1 MALVGAIAVAGLALS
16 VDVNLSPR
24 LQRGD
29 WRGLAQAI
37 REEQSQ
43 LPPAGGSA
51 GAVAGTGAGRRARV
65 ITTVELGAAPLEYY
79 LPPLHNVPLGAS
91 VRVSEID
98 ETGYPPLV
106 AGAGEPPAPGFRL
119 AAHRVVN
126 GLVLYRFL
134 SATPRT
140 VPESALREHAITAAH
155 PEVLVP

>member
-1 MALVGAIAVAGLALS
+1 MAFAALS

-37 REEQSQ
+37 REDES
-43 LPPAGGSA
+43 PPATAGGSA
-51 GAVAGTGAGRRARV
+51 GAVAGGSAGQRARA

-79 LPPLHNVPLGAS
+79 LPPLHNAPLGAT

-119 AAHRVVN
+119 VAHRDVN
-126 GLVLYRFL
+126 GLVLYRFR
-134 SATPRT
+134 PRPRARSPRRRCANT
-140 VPESALREHAITAAH
+140 
-155 PEVLVP
+155 